1 MKKAFVLILAI
12 CLFSPLSLLAATP
25 KKGRVTSKV
34 KHGLTIRKKPTSK
47 SKKISPPYMWAGDTF
62 KIKAVSGKWFKTT
75 YKGVTGWVYSG
86 KYVDVIETSDDEE
99 DNTEKTKVPNL
110 KKSAKKANVKLLKP
124 TDKNYTGK
132 IIDIE
137 ATSDFSDLE
146 TESVYYDDSSFDG
159 NSNDANPTDTQDPN

>member
-1 MKKAFVLILAI
+1 MMKKAFVLLLAI

-47 SKKISPPYMWAGDTF
+47 SKNLSPPYMWAGDTF

-75 YKGVTGWVYSG
+75 FKGVTGWVYSG
-86 KYVDVIETSDDEE
+86 KYVDVIEYSDDEE
-99 DNTEKTKVPNL
+99 DNSEKSKVPSL
-110 KKSAKKANVKLLKP
+110 KKSAKKVTVKTIKP

-132 IIDIE
+132 IVDIE
-137 ATSDFSDLE
+137 ATSDSSDLSAVSNYFDDVNSPNNYFD
-146 TESVYYDDSSFDG
+146 SV
-159 NSNDANPTDTQDPN
+159 PEQ